1 MALAGQLFN
10 DALLRLIIDD
20 IFLRRDFADST
31 YLSVLQI
38 DKHINDI
45 YFMLGMEMGVS
56 YEDALIAFRHIDTW
70 KEGVSKFA
78 LLNTFKYLN
87 GDPSACVT
95 KIVQRTD
102 LKKMG
107 LQTTQNPGPNSKPIN
122 RVSPLTS
129 RR

>member
-1 MALAGQLFN
+1 MTGRLFN
-10 DALLRLIIDD
+10 DALLRRIIDD
-20 IFLRRDFADST
+20 IYQRRDFSDST

-45 YFMLGMEMGVS
+45 YFVLGMEMGVS

-87 GDPSACVT
+87 GDPTACTT
-95 KIVQRTD
+95 KVVQRTD
-102 LKKMG
+102 LKRMG
-107 LQTTQNPGPNSKPIN
+107 LQVTTNPGPQAVPID
-122 RVSPLTS
+122 RM
-129 RR
+129 RRPGNK